1 MSKTANIV
9 LFISIFLFLNT
20 TLSLANGVVEF
31 KYIFSDQFF
40 SGENPLGK
48 EIDPDLTKAKEAVIT
63 ACKAWEAATG
73 GSIKFIPANN
83 PEEADII
90 FEGWSVKGPG
100 VSIQDEKLC
109 LDENDIGNLFS
120 EYMPEALSFTIFDDC
135 NSECRFP
142 ESRDPA
148 DADKDHRAR
157 IFFHKKTAPWFC
169 VLDEEKVSFDEAQ
182 RDVIRGAM
190 REIGHALGL
199 CESPDENAD
208 ECGLTPP
215 CIRNSASIMCKNQVR
230 CFQEGQDGP
239 VPLGGMD
246 DIAHPGV
253 RDLTRFDK
261 ESVLKKFFPGTR
273 ILYGRVQDV
282 DGKPIPE
289 AVLSTE
295 DGKFSARA
303 NPNGMYSLWHIVP
316 GTYFIKVHHPEND
329 QDVAEIITV
338 SPAAQNMVI
347 KDFKF
352 TKNSQVMH
360 GNTRVIP
367 SAGGPDDIYTVVATF
382 PGAFDRPPGSAKLL
396 LDGQLVSEVSIPST
410 TGPLPQVF
418 SYYGLTGLKPGEHYY
433 AFKVAQREG
442 DRQQTLNGSFKV
454 SRPSDIR
461 FAVESSPSIVSVG
474 KDNHATVSARL
485 KDKNGEPL
493 AGETVRFQTS
503 FPGFFTPS
511 SGEIVTNA
519 QGIAEIIFTPGS
531 SGNATL
537 TAIPPNGPPVTTSIS
552 CTSRPISIALEFHSA
567 GKKSF
572 KVISSLDYFTDKRPV
587 AGEAVK
593 WRLQPSEGCTWEK
606 GPDQKTN
613 PNGKAFGTFT
623 IGTDESRRVSVT
635 TTHIPT
641 GTSGIGSFVFGGSE
655 RVQIQPA
662 KDLGKATDFN
672 GPKIQIAA
680 PQSNAS
686 FSADSTE
693 IKGKITGFHKI
704 SSAGVS
710 VNGGEPGALALGS
723 DGAFKKKISLKDGRS
738 TILIQAEDLL
748 KNTASFSMT
757 IGRLAD
763 STPPALTE
771 PNVGSA
777 IGVKGKQIHFSI
789 RVLDGDSG
797 IDTSKVTAG
806 IRMLEGDTGATVQL
820 YDDGK
825 HGDKEPGDGLF
836 ANWWNSSEAGE
847 GFHAVDFYAVD
858 QAGNTGSLEGSAKIF
873 VYDRPEIKKPYLSTT
888 TPMSKESVNVNAV
901 IKDTSGVQSADLLYS
916 ADAGRSWN
924 RVDMSS
930 AGATYIGT
938 IPPQGAGTVYYKIK
952 ALDLQGFD
960 SETGSYAYIV
970 RDDTGPMIS
979 IQQPSTT
986 STAFTFEPFVLVSG
1000 RAGDTDGPGLKS
1012 VTCSSGA
1019 ANTGTIEAWSF
1030 RVPLNKG
1037 INPITVVA
1045 ESLNGKLAIDSIEV
1059 TYAPKLAAP
1068 SFSPDVPHIFTD
1080 PVSVEIS
1087 ISDKGAIIRYTTDNT
1102 DPTEV
1107 SPGVTSPI
1115 LIAGTTTIKARAYM
1129 PGWTPSDTAV
1139 GTFTLRKKEKTDV
1152 VKAASPPK
1160 EKSTVKSESVSS
1172 SKEKSAEQPESVP
1185 KKETPSLEKK
1195 SEAMV
1200 SLALQVAAFRD
1211 KKFAEDLVKQL
1222 KSKGFS
1228 AYRVSGKSPGKAT
1241 WHKVRIGPFKNKEE
1255 VETALEGLEKY
1266 KKKAIILVDQTGVLP
1281 ENKEDPKHLAKKD
1294 LKTKPAVQTPPVS
1307 PKVSSARKKPKAA
1320 KSTDQQ
1326 ASEVETKKSTVEE
1339 TASVIEIAAVPG
1351 KDTLPASAPE
1361 TKKEKLPKA
1370 VVKET
1375 TPSTGAGKEKEPLAA
1390 KSEIS
1395 DGVSQKERLKSFLRI
1410 YSQAYESKN
1419 LDKFVALFTY
1429 DATENNRPFYEML
1442 SKYRKNMEM
1451 IESFKYKIEMTDYAV
1466 MEDTGNFTLQGKFLT
1481 QFLLHDG
1488 TRGEKS
1494 GNISMELEASDGS
1507 FLVKRLNY
1515 GE

>member
-1 MSKTANIV
+1 IYRVSDWRKVWSKKRR
-9 LFISIFLFLNT
+9 SGRYH
-20 TLSLANGVVEF
+20 S
-31 KYIFSDQFF
+31 FSF
-40 SGENPLGK
+40 S
-48 EIDPDLTKAKEAVIT
+48 
-63 ACKAWEAATG
+63 
-73 GSIKFIPANN
+73 
-83 PEEADII
+83 
-90 FEGWSVKGPG
+90 
-100 VSIQDEKLC
+100 
-109 LDENDIGNLFS
+109 
-120 EYMPEALSFTIFDDC
+120 
-135 NSECRFP
+135 
-142 ESRDPA
+142 
-148 DADKDHRAR
+148 
-157 IFFHKKTAPWFC
+157 
-169 VLDEEKVSFDEAQ
+169 
-182 RDVIRGAM
+182 
-190 REIGHALGL
+190 
-199 CESPDENAD
+199 
-208 ECGLTPP
+208 
-215 CIRNSASIMCKNQVR
+215 
-230 CFQEGQDGP
+230 
-239 VPLGGMD
+239 
-246 DIAHPGV
+246 
-253 RDLTRFDK
+253 
-261 ESVLKKFFPGTR
+261 
-273 ILYGRVQDV
+273 
-282 DGKPIPE
+282 
-289 AVLSTE
+289 
-295 DGKFSARA
+295 
-303 NPNGMYSLWHIVP
+303 PNGMKLAAGVFKDKDEIAVLNVPDGNVDERWDASVEGESKTTDRSFVWNGSDIYSIQ
-316 GTYFIKVHHPEND
+316 ND
-329 QDVAEIITV
+329 NVIRKWSVSGSLEMDFTHDAEIEEFRLN
-338 SPAAQNMVI
+338 PAV
-347 KDFKF
+347 D
-352 TKNSQVMH
+352 SQ
-360 GNTRVIP
+360 
-367 SAGGPDDIYTVVATF
+367 F
-382 PGAFDRPPGSAKLL
+382 GSL
-396 LDGQLVSEVSIPST
+396 
-410 TGPLPQVF
+410 
-418 SYYGLTGLKPGEHYY
+418 
-433 AFKVAQREG
+433 
-442 DRQQTLNGSFKV
+442 
-454 SRPSDIR
+454 
-461 FAVESSPSIVSVG
+461 
-474 KDNHATVSARL
+474 
-485 KDKNGEPL
+485 DKNGVLKIWDKNSTTPVKTVTVESVSTGRLKCL
-493 AGETVRFQTS
+493 AWSHDGQKLVAGSGMGDTGVIYTFDTS
-503 FPGFFTPS
+503 SWSKSGFDLPGL
-511 SGEIVTNA
+511 
-519 QGIAEIIFTPGS
+519 
-531 SGNATL
+531 GNV
-537 TAIPPNGPPVTTSIS
+537 N
-552 CTSRPISIALEFHSA
+552 
-567 GKKSF
+567 
-572 KVISSLDYFTDKRPV
+572 SLDYNNDSSMLAVGHDKGLMVLNTKTYSV
-587 AGEAVK
+587 AYYNTAATNHVR
-593 WRLQPSEGCTWEK
+593 WS
-606 GPDQKTN
+606 PD
-613 PNGKAFGTFT
+613 
-623 IGTDESRRVSVT
+623 
-635 TTHIPT
+635 
-641 GTSGIGSFVFGGSE
+641 GSMLAAGGQIYVFNDSN
-655 RVQIQPA
+655 
-662 KDLGKATDFN
+662 LN
-672 GPKIQIAA
+672 GPKIRIAA

-704 SSAGVS
+704 SSAEVS

-986 STAFTFEPFVLVSG
+986 SSAFTFEPFVLVSG

-1172 SKEKSAEQPESVP
+1172 PKEKSAERPEPVP

-1294 LKTKPAVQTPPVS
+1294 LK
-1307 PKVSSARKKPKAA
+1307 
-1320 KSTDQQ
+1320 
-1326 ASEVETKKSTVEE
+1326 
-1339 TASVIEIAAVPG
+1339 
-1351 KDTLPASAPE
+1351 
-1361 TKKEKLPKA
+1361 
-1370 VVKET
+1370 
-1375 TPSTGAGKEKEPLAA
+1375 
-1390 KSEIS
+1390 
-1395 DGVSQKERLKSFLRI
+1395 
-1410 YSQAYESKN
+1410 
-1419 LDKFVALFTY
+1419 
-1429 DATENNRPFYEML
+1429 
-1442 SKYRKNMEM
+1442 
-1451 IESFKYKIEMTDYAV
+1451 
-1466 MEDTGNFTLQGKFLT
+1466 
-1481 QFLLHDG
+1481 
-1488 TRGEKS
+1488 
-1494 GNISMELEASDGS
+1494 
-1507 FLVKRLNY
+1507 
-1515 GE
+1515 